1 MARLHTPLRRSA
13 AICGRPEAFSNH
25 SFWSVKCATTMS
37 AFFGRDGRQTS
48 VDQTRDY
55 QVGEGQHQP

>member
-1 MARLHTPLRRSA
+1 
-13 AICGRPEAFSNH
+13 
-25 SFWSVKCATTMS
+25 MS